1 MIALKQYN
9 FVFGHDGV
17 GKNGQ
22 PGVTGQTGTSAL
34 TAIYAESLIW
44 RAAA

>member
-9 FVFGHDGV
+9 FVLGHDAV

-44 RAAA
+44 RTAA

>member
-22 PGVTGQTGTSAL
+22 PGVTGQTGTSVL
-34 TAIYAESLIW
+34 TAIYAKSLIW
-44 RAAA
+44 RVAA